1 MQAFIGGITASGV
14 VACGL
19 RLLTKSYFEKYANG
33 LRKGASTLF
42 FIYSLMRT
50 YFFICVLSKM
60 KYKKKDFKRL
70 DIFGHSK

>member
-19 RLLTKSYFEKYANG
+19 RLLTKYYFEKYGNG
-33 LRKGASTLF
+33 LRKGACTLF
-42 FIYSLMRT
+42 FFLVVYSQ
-50 YFFICVLSKM
+50 KM

>member
-19 RLLTKSYFEKYANG
+19 RLLTKSYFEKYGNG
-33 LRKGASTLF
+33 LRKGACTL
-42 FIYSLMRT
+42 
-50 YFFICVLSKM
+50 YFFSCVLSKM